1 MKKTS
6 LSAPYRNKIDV
17 ALTACL
23 YCWLIW
29 ISRIRLK
36 IQMSVFYV
44 LRVFVVIFFPKKY
57 LNRFYR
63 KHIESMKAQDIL
75 FGNMEYGDDIMTA
88 KNMVFFTC
96 IGFIA
101 LPVSFVSCTI
111 CSLIGWDPVMDWMM
125 YGSGMILP
133 ILLTLLTIF
142 GVSMLT
148 KTSCDPHFY
157 LPYFKK
163 FKKRD
168 GKWLKRWKRY
178 TILLFLGSFLSV
190 ALSIGLLF
198 LCLFIHRNIH
208 EPFNY

>member
-1 MKKTS
+1 MNKIS

-44 LRVFVVIFFPKKY
+44 LRVFVVIFLPQKY

-63 KHIESMKAQDIL
+63 RHIELMKAQDIL

-88 KNMVFFTC
+88 KNIVLSTC
-96 IGFIA
+96 CGYLA
-101 LPVSFVSCTI
+101 LPVTI
-111 CSLIGWDPVMDWMM
+111 IACIIFSLIGWRNIIDLFPA
-125 YGSGMILP
+125 GMGWTIIILSLYA
-133 ILLTLLTIF
+133 IVTVCAFKLR
-142 GVSMLT
+142 S
-148 KTSCDPHFY
+148 TSCDPHFY

-198 LCLFIHRNIH
+198 LCIIIYRNIH
-208 EPFNY
+208 IPNI